1 MKINELI
8 QDFVIQTSTEEKTM
22 LNKLKEIKD
31 IENFMEREQEVI
43 RNPIN
48 KSLVRPQNVT
58 IKQWW
63 LLMDPQKTIQK
74 IKKVHRQAG

>member
-8 QDFVIQTSTEEKTM
+8 QDFVIQTSNEEKAM

-43 RNPIN
+43 RNLIN
-48 KSLVRPQNVT
+48 KSLVRRIERDDKTMVVANGST
-58 IKQWW
+58 
-63 LLMDPQKTIQK
+63 KTI
-74 IKKVHRQAG
+74 

>member
-8 QDFVIQTSTEEKTM
+8 QDFVIQTSNEEKAM

-43 RNPIN
+43 RNLIN
-48 KSLVRPQNVT
+48 KSLVRRIERDNNTMVVANGS
-58 IKQWW
+58 I
-63 LLMDPQKTIQK
+63 KTI
-74 IKKVHRQAG
+74 

>member
-8 QDFVIQTSTEEKTM
+8 QDFVIQTSNEEKTM

-43 RNPIN
+43 RNLIN
-48 KSLVRPQNVT
+48 KSLVRRIERDDKTLVVANGST
-58 IKQWW
+58 
-63 LLMDPQKTIQK
+63 KTI
-74 IKKVHRQAG
+74 

>member
-8 QDFVIQTSTEEKTM
+8 QDFVIQTSNEEKTM

-43 RNPIN
+43 RNLIN
-48 KSLVRPQNVT
+48 KSLVRRIERDKKTMVVANGST
-58 IKQWW
+58 
-63 LLMDPQKTIQK
+63 KTI
-74 IKKVHRQAG
+74 

>member
-8 QDFVIQTSTEEKTM
+8 QDFVIQTSNEEKTM

-43 RNPIN
+43 RNLIN
-48 KSLVRPQNVT
+48 KSLVRRIERDNTTMVVANGST
-58 IKQWW
+58 
-63 LLMDPQKTIQK
+63 KTI
-74 IKKVHRQAG
+74 

>member
-8 QDFVIQTSTEEKTM
+8 QDFLIQTSNEEKTM

-43 RNPIN
+43 RNLIN
-48 KSLVRPQNVT
+48 KSLVRRIERDDKTMVVANGS
-58 IKQWW
+58 I
-63 LLMDPQKTIQK
+63 KTI
-74 IKKVHRQAG
+74 

>member
-8 QDFVIQTSTEEKTM
+8 QDFVIQTSNEEKTM

-43 RNPIN
+43 RNLIN
-48 KSLVRPQNVT
+48 KSLVRRIERDDKTMVVANGSIET
-58 IKQWW
+58 I
-63 LLMDPQKTIQK
+63 
-74 IKKVHRQAG
+74 